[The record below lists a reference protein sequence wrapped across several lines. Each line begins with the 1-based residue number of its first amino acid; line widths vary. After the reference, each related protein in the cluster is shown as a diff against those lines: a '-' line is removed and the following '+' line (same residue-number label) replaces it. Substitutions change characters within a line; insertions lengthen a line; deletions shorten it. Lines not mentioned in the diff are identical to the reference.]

1 MLLTIHDANLK
12 KVAFVE
18 NDKDGT
24 LNFFND
30 EWRRNLET
38 ASSVFNFSV
47 YKKALKY
54 DTMTSKTYN
63 VLNERAFVSFRYK
76 GRTYLFNVM
85 TVTENEDSIECSCYY
100 LSLELTN
107 EYLGAYKSD
116 KAMTFIEYMN
126 LWEMVQNN
134 AIKIGINEVKDQQR
148 KLEWEGED
156 TALNRLLSIANKFD
170 AEIELVTKLKADS
183 SLDSFILNIYKA
195 NDGKGAQGVGKRRSD
210 ILLQYGRNVKDITR
224 TIDKAEIFNAIMPTG
239 TSNQSTDDP
248 KKGTATKQ
256 ATTKTGY
263 TGSEIKYA
271 GKTLSKENLSKIV
284 EHCRRNDLLISGVIC
299 QLYLESNW
307 GNSNVAKMDN
317 NWSGMSGGAQ
327 TRPSGVVVT
336 TGSWR
341 PANEGGTYMH
351 YANLDDF
358 FKDYTYTLAHQGIY
372 AVKGKKDIEGYTNG
386 LFRS

>member
-1 MLLTIHDANLK
+1 
-12 KVAFVE
+12 
-18 NDKDGT
+18 
-24 LNFFND
+24 
-30 EWRRNLET
+30 
-38 ASSVFNFSV
+38 
-47 YKKALKY
+47 
-54 DTMTSKTYN
+54 
-63 VLNERAFVSFRYK
+63 
-76 GRTYLFNVM
+76 
-85 TVTENEDSIECSCYY
+85 
-100 LSLELTN
+100 
-107 EYLGAYKSD
+107 
-116 KAMTFIEYMN
+116 MTFIEYMN

-210 ILLQYGRNVKDITR
+210 ILLQYGRNVKNITR

-284 EHCRRNDLLISGVIC
+284 EYCRRNDLLISGVIC
-299 QLYLESNW
+299 QLWLESNW
-307 GNSNVAKMDN
+307 GNSNVAKI
-317 NWSGMSGGAQ
+317 
-327 TRPSGVVVT
+327 
-336 TGSWR
+336 
-341 PANEGGTYMH
+341 
-351 YANLDDF
+351 L
-358 FKDYTYTLAHQGIY
+358 
-372 AVKGKKDIEGYTNG
+372 
-386 LFRS
+386 